1 MSPRTLMIEAALL
14 IGAVI
19 LVWMIVAPPFGGSG
33 DSGGPDFVVA
43 GNGSGDRNGSDGDGG
58 GENGS
63 GGNGDEGDGDGDGDA
78 AGPVGDGCAPLVGGD
93 FMRANQVL
101 TYYGSPDAVTLG
113 ILGQLEPDALVARL
127 NEHARTYDD
136 LNGFRGVQ
144 AGLHFIY
151 ATAQAFAGED
161 GLYIRRVDAE
171 TVEEYIRLAC
181 DNKLFI
187 FLDLQL
193 GRADMET
200 EIEKLLPYLRQ
211 THVHLSLDPEFAMA
225 ADQVPGEQIG
235 HLDAAQINRAQQIL
249 DDLIE
254 EHNLGDKILVVHQ
267 FQESMIT
274 NRDEIESFRR
284 VRLVIDMDGFGPG
297 ATKLAK
303 FDLFSAPAEY
313 GGIKLFFQ
321 QDDPLLS
328 EEEVLNV
335 RPDLIIYQ

>member
-14 IGAVI
+14 IGGVV
-19 LVWMIVAPPFGGSG
+19 LVWMIVAPPFGGS
-33 DSGGPDFVVA
+33 DNSGGLDVIVS
-43 GNGSGDRNGSDGDGG
+43 GNGNNGDGDGG
-58 GENGS
+58 GDT
-63 GGNGDEGDGDGDGDA
+63 GGGDM
-78 AGPVGDGCAPLVGGD
+78 GPVGDGCAPLVGAD

-101 TYYGSPDAVTLG
+101 TYYGSPDAVSLG

-144 AGLHFIY
+144 AGLHLIY
-151 ATAQAFAGED
+151 ATAQAFPGED
-161 GLYIRRVDAE
+161 GLYVRRVDGE
-171 TVEEYIRLAC
+171 TLEEYVRLAC
-181 DNKLFI
+181 DNELFI

-225 ADQVPGEQIG
+225 ADQVPGQQIG
-235 HLDAAQINRAQQIL
+235 HLDATQINRAQEIL

-254 EHNLGDKILVVHQ
+254 EYNLGDKILVVHQ

-274 NRDEIESFRR
+274 NKDDIESFRR
-284 VRLVIDMDGFGPG
+284 VRLVINMDGFGPG

-303 FDLFSAPAEY
+303 FDRFSAPAEY

-328 EEEVLNV
+328 EEEVLKV

>member
-1 MSPRTLMIEAALL
+1 MSPRTLAIEAALL
-14 IGAVI
+14 IGAVV
-19 LVWMIVAPPFGGSG
+19 LVWMIVAPPFGGSDDPG
-33 DSGGPDFVVA
+33 DSSGPDAIVV
-43 GNGSGDRNGSDGDGG
+43 
-58 GENGS
+58 
-63 GGNGDEGDGDGDGDA
+63 GNGDGNGDPTGSNGDGDGSDGGED
-78 AGPVGDGCAPLVGGD
+78 GPVGDGCAPLVSGD

-113 ILGQLEPDALVARL
+113 ILGQLEPDDLVTRL
-127 NEHARTYDD
+127 NEHARIYDE

-151 ATAQAFAGED
+151 ATAQEFAGED
-161 GLYIRRVDAE
+161 GLYIRRVADE

-181 DNKLFI
+181 DNGLFI

-193 GRADMET
+193 GRADMEA

-225 ADQVPGEQIG
+225 ADQVPGQQIG
-235 HLDAAQINRAQQIL
+235 HLDAVQINRAQQIL
-249 DDLIE
+249 EDLIE

-274 NRDEIESFRR
+274 NKDDIDSFRR
-284 VRLVIDMDGFGPG
+284 VRLVIDMDGFGPRE
-297 ATKLAK
+297 TKLAK
-303 FDLFSAPAEY
+303 FETFSAPAEY

-321 QDDPLLS
+321 QDDPLLT
-328 EEEVLNV
+328 EEEVLKV

>member
-14 IGAVI
+14 IGGVV
-19 LVWMIVAPPFGGSG
+19 LVWMIVAPPFGSSD
-33 DSGGPDFVVA
+33 DSGGPDAIVA
-43 GNGSGDRNGSDGDGG
+43 GTGNGDSGDGDGG
-58 GENGS
+58 GDA
-63 GGNGDEGDGDGDGDA
+63 GGGD
-78 AGPVGDGCAPLVGGD
+78 AGPVGDAGPQGNGCAPLVSGD

-101 TYYGSPDAVTLG
+101 TYYGSPDAVSLG

-127 NEHARTYDD
+127 KEHARIYDD

-144 AGLHFIY
+144 AGLHLIY
-151 ATAQAFAGED
+151 ATAQAFPGED
-161 GLYIRRVDAE
+161 GLYIRRVDDE
-171 TVEEYIRLAC
+171 TLEEYVRLAC
-181 DNKLFI
+181 ENGLFL

-211 THVHLSLDPEFAMA
+211 TQVHLSLDPEFAMA
-225 ADQVPGEQIG
+225 ADEVPGQQIG
-235 HLDAAQINRAQQIL
+235 HLDATQINRAQQIL

-254 EHNLGDKILVVHQ
+254 EYNLGDKILIVHQ

-274 NRDEIESFRR
+274 NKDDIESFRR
-284 VRLVIDMDGFGPG
+284 VRLVIDMDGFGPS

-321 QDDPLLS
+321 QDDPLMS
-328 EEEVLNV
+328 EEEVLKV